1 MDLLLCSLNQS
12 SQAVFMKK
20 IIFTL
25 FSFVAVG
32 TSLFGQFTF
41 DPSIPANYEPVTVVL
56 PPSPLKYQVIFVGG
70 VDTVETTSTYG
81 NPAGKSLAKQWHDFI
96 GITPDPNN
104 PAEFWV
110 SVNHEMQQGSD
121 KIGDGGGMTAFK
133 VQRDANT
140 DTLRV
145 IPQTL
150 QDGRNGKFFNVD
162 FVNTVGETGMNCAG
176 ITGPDGRI
184 WTAEEWG
191 VGSNAGIGTWMRDT
205 TDFIIG
211 VSGNPTGLDGMD
223 GNTIKKY
230 QNLNWMVEID
240 PKQAKAIRKQYNW
253 GRQNFE
259 GGAISPDNQTVYLGV
274 DETPGFFTKFVANT
288 PGDFLNGKTFVY
300 AQNQN
305 PKWIEIDNMD
315 LDNMLNYRDVAIAE
329 GATMYNRLEW
339 VTVDKTT
346 GKVYLTETGRDN
358 LGATASWVNAAAAGC
373 QPAQHHTD
381 RAASLGLTPTSATYP
396 DIYGR
401 VLEYDPATEL
411 FSVVIEGGPV
421 FSEVDVP
428 AANYPAKHL
437 SNPDGLNVMYSGGKR
452 FLLIQEDLNGKTF
465 GRMPNSGTIV
475 CELYLLDIDIANPTI
490 DDLVRIS
497 ATPLGAEV
505 TGAIMSPDGKTM
517 LANVQHPAT
526 TNEGVY
532 KNSLTYA
539 ITGWNNLVTAIN
551 EPEFDADGGFQV
563 WPNPVSRE
571 LNFNMV
577 TDVALFDMNG
587 KLIRVIRNSQTADMS
602 GVAPGMYFLKNAT
615 GETVK
620 IIVQ

>member
-1 MDLLLCSLNQS
+1 
-12 SQAVFMKK
+12 MKNL
-20 IIFTL
+20 IFTL
-25 FSFVAVG
+25 FFFVAVG

-41 DPSIPANYEPVTVVL
+41 DPSVPANYEPVTVVL
-56 PPSPLKYQVIFVGG
+56 PPSPLKYQIIFVGG
-70 VDTVETTSTYG
+70 VDTVETTATYG
-81 NPAGKSLAKQWHDFI
+81 NPAGKALAKQWHDFI
-96 GITPDPNN
+96 GVTPDPNN
-104 PAEFWV
+104 PSEFWI
-110 SVNHEMQQGSD
+110 SINHEMQQGSD
-121 KIGDGGGMTAFK
+121 VIGDGGGMTTFK

-145 IPQTL
+145 ISQNL
-150 QDGRNGKFFNVD
+150 EDGRNGKFFNVD

-191 VGSNAGIGTWMRDT
+191 VGSNAAIGTWMRDT

-211 VSGNPTGLDGMD
+211 VSGDPTGLQGMD

-253 GRQNFE
+253 GRQFYE
-259 GGAISPDNQTVYLGV
+259 GGAITPDNKTVYLGV
-274 DETPGFFTKFVANT
+274 DDTPGFFTKFVADT
-288 PGDFLNGKTFVY
+288 PGDFTKGKTYVY

-305 PKWIEIDNMD
+305 PKWIEIDNTD
-315 LDNMLNYRDVAIAE
+315 IDKMLNYRSVAIAE
-329 GATMYNRLEW
+329 GATVYNRLEW
-339 VTVDKTT
+339 VTIDNTT

-358 LGATASWVNAAAAGC
+358 LGATTGWVNAINAGC
-373 QPAQHHTD
+373 QPGLHHTN
-381 RAASLGLTPTSATYP
+381 RAASLGLTPTSPTYP

-401 VLEYDPATEL
+401 VLEYDPATET

-428 AANYPAKHL
+428 AASYPAKHL
-437 SNPDGLNVMYSGGKR
+437 SNPDGLNVLYSGNKR
-452 FLLIQEDLNGKTF
+452 FLMISEDLNGKTY
-465 GRMPNSGTIV
+465 GRMPNSSTVV
-475 CELYLLDIDIANPTI
+475 CELYLLDMDIANPTI

-497 ATPLGAEV
+497 ATPLGAEI
-505 TGAIMSPDGKTM
+505 TGAIMTFDGKTL
-517 LANVQHPAT
+517 LANSQHPAT

-551 EPEFDADGGFQV
+551 EPEFNADGGFQV

-571 LNFNMV
+571 LTFNTV

-602 GVAPGMYFLKNAT
+602 DITPGMYFLKNAA